1 MAGKTQKKYNK
12 SKRCSKYNKCNKCNN
27 CKKCSAKCKC
37 KSKSLRKMR
46 GGCGCMNDQQQQQQG
61 GKARR
66 RFTQKKKGGA
76 DFGPAS
82 YTNFDDSYSK
92 HYAENNYQEDP
103 QHMQVASRNLSNM
116 TGGYRKRKNRQLK
129 RGGYSVSSQF
139 NNPITSFMTSAG
151 AANAAQIYSMDTKV
165 DPHTYSQPAADK
177 QVALV

>member
-12 SKRCSKYNKCNKCNN
+12 SKRCSKCNKCNKCNN

-46 GGCGCMNDQQQQQQG
+46 GGCGCMNDQQQQG